1 MQEARAIG
9 RSAPALKYDILTA
22 LLVLSAQDAGAEG
35 RLAQRLALIITARFN
50 WARGSFATGTRE
62 IARMWGVTERTAK
75 RELAQMRRKGWIS
88 VRRGPARG
96 RVTEH
101 AIHLAEVLDA
111 TRAHWVAIGPDF
123 VARMAQGTDE
133 TAPLKDNIV
142 PFTRT
147 VGQGGPVADG
157 SLWSAASKLIWE
169 VDPGLHGAWF
179 ANVVEAGREGAT
191 VDLLAPSRF
200 VAQYIETHFAG
211 RLLAALS
218 SCDPGVTDVRV
229 RAGEGG

>member
-1 MQEARAIG
+1 MQEARAVG
-9 RSAPALKYDILTA
+9 RNAPALKYDILTA
-22 LLVLSAQDAGAEG
+22 LLVLCAQDAGAEG

-50 WARGSFATGTRE
+50 WGRGSFITGTRE

-75 RELAQMRRKGWIS
+75 RELAQMRSRGWIS

-101 AIHLAEVLDA
+101 AIHLSVVLDA

-123 VARMAQGTDE
+123 VARMAQGAEE
-133 TAPLKDNIV
+133 TALAKDNIV
-142 PFTRT
+142 PFTRAA
-147 VGQGGPVADG
+147 GQGPPVADG
-157 SLWSAASKLIWE
+157 SLWAAASKLIWQA
-169 VDPGLHGAWF
+169 DPVLHGAWF

-200 VAQYIETHFAG
+200 VAQYIDTHFAG

-218 SCDPGVTDVRV
+218 SCDPGVTDVRI